1 MGSLA
6 QAQGIGRLG
15 VPTYLDDQ
23 AQWLR
28 LIANA
33 VNGMLQGKTLNI
45 GTATLTANSATTTL
59 TDSRIGPKS
68 FIGFMP
74 TTSNAAAALSGLYV
88 TGRGDGVATLN
99 HANNAQSDRT
109 FTYTVIG

>member
-6 QAQGIGRLG
+6 QAAGYGRLG
-15 VPTYLDDQ
+15 VPTSLEDH

-33 VNGMLQGKTLNI
+33 VNGMLQGKTLNV
-45 GTATLTANSATTTL
+45 GSVTLTANAASTPLA
-59 TDSRIGPKS
+59 DSRIGPKS

-74 TTSNAAAALSGLYV
+74 TTANAAGALSGLYV

-99 HANNAQSDRT
+99 HANDAQVDKT